1 MQEEVENRSVNLVV
15 STGKLSI
22 RILMTALR
30 KYLDSRSNKRKIRA
44 QTIRSEKRQVKMAG
58 RLERERDR
66 VRKELE
72 GPRGK
77 QTVKQLMQSG
87 KDVHQ
92 IPVNQEHFREFRKV
106 LNKYGVDFAV
116 TKGVFNGKP
125 RYLVFFKAKDEQLLN
140 LVLQECTQKQLGM
153 KKPVR
158 KQSVLQTLAKMKAIA
173 HSTPKKAHQKQRS
186 HTR

>member
-22 RILMTALR
+22 RILLTALR

-92 IPVNQEHFREFRKV
+92 IPVNHKIIDGGIRTLVIADGSLEHQPVFDPELSLDGFDQRIFRVGRIDFR
-106 LNKYGVDFAV
+106 
-116 TKGVFNGKP
+116 
-125 RYLVFFKAKDEQLLN
+125 Q
-140 LVLQECTQKQLGM
+140 
-153 KKPVR
+153 
-158 KQSVLQTLAKMKAIA
+158 IA
-173 HSTPKKAHQKQRS
+173 QRS
-186 HTR
+186 QIDSD

>member
-22 RILMTALR
+22 RILLTALR

-77 QTVKQLMQSG
+77 QTVK
-87 KDVHQ
+87 
-92 IPVNQEHFREFRKV
+92 
-106 LNKYGVDFAV
+106 
-116 TKGVFNGKP
+116 
-125 RYLVFFKAKDEQLLN
+125 
-140 LVLQECTQKQLGM
+140 
-153 KKPVR
+153 
-158 KQSVLQTLAKMKAIA
+158 
-173 HSTPKKAHQKQRS
+173 
-186 HTR
+186 

>member
-22 RILMTALR
+22 RILLTALR

-116 TKGVFNGKP
+116 TKGVFNGKQ

-140 LVLQECTQKQLGM
+140 LVLQECTQKHLGM